1 VALCERTFSYQ
12 GSMRALAEAHAEDGD
27 GLEPPEEEGLE
38 DEEDPQDL
46 DDLNLTMEVRDAG
59 GDGAG
64 LAGEGPRPDAPAAA

>member
-1 VALCERTFSYQ
+1 
-12 GSMRALAEAHAEDGD
+12 MRALAEAEATDDGETFEPLEDV
-27 GLEPPEEEGLE
+27 E

>member
-1 VALCERTFSYQ
+1 
-12 GSMRALAEAHAEDGD
+12 MRAVAEAHASDD
-27 GLEPPEEEGLE
+27 DALEPPEEELE

-46 DDLNLTMEVRDAG
+46 DDLNLTMEVHADAG